1 MGYLEPIRT
10 QQNLPTI
17 LGKGQVDKL
26 QTASGSDKK
35 SSSPEDLKVLSQQF
49 ESVLVNQLLTVMR
62 TTVPKSDLLGGHA
75 TDMFTSMLD
84 QELADKISKTG
95 GMGIGDM
102 LFQQLTALEEQIPSD
117 DVGETK
123 GKDVPEK

>member
-17 LGKGQVDKL
+17 LGKGQADKL
-26 QTASGSDKK
+26 QTASGAGKK
-35 SSSPEDLKVLSQQF
+35 SDSPEELKALSQQF

-84 QELADKISKTG
+84 QELADKISKTD

-102 LFQQLTALEEQIPSD
+102 LFKQLTALKEQVPADAIGEAKDKDIP
-117 DVGETK
+117 K
-123 GKDVPEK
+123 